1 MVLRHGAP
9 VKSLLST
16 LDGGRR
22 TELRD
27 RAALVGRVQPKDSQ
41 PSAVG
46 GTSTFRV
53 AKEKIGLNGQCSLLS
68 PLSSLLISL
77 VVRVEA
83 VLHERLTSMA
93 S

>member
-1 MVLRHGAP
+1 MSGA
-9 VKSLLST
+9 
-16 LDGGRR
+16 G
-22 TELRD
+22 
-27 RAALVGRVQPKDSQ
+27 
-41 PSAVG
+41 SAVG
-46 GTSTFRV
+46 LSAVSSGGESTFRV